1 MASETTIDLQ
11 EAHQILD
18 RLSPE
23 QFSEVARLMVALTS
37 PPESWDEFFA
47 NVPPEDE
54 ELSPG
59 EIAAILASREQAKQ
73 GKLIPHEEILREF
86 GLLK

>member
-1 MASETTIDLQ
+1 MASATTIDLQ
-11 EAHQILD
+11 EAHQLLD

-23 QFSEVARLMVALTS
+23 QFSEVAKLMVELTS
-37 PPESWDEFFA
+37 PPQSWAEFFA

-54 ELSPG
+54 ELSPE
-59 EIAAILASREQAKQ
+59 EIQAILASREQAKQ
-73 GKLIPHEEILREF
+73 GKLIPHEDILREF